1 MGKYDLDSA
10 IRKVKDFPKEGI
22 LFYDITGILAKPK
35 AFNYC
40 IDEFYNLYKD
50 EEIDGIVS
58 LEARGFIFAS
68 PLAAKMNVP
77 LILARKKNKLPG
89 KVYEK
94 EFDLEYGVD
103 TICIQHLDIK
113 KGDKILIIDDLL
125 ATGGT
130 IDAARAIIE
139 ENGAIVK
146 AIGGVIGLPFLGY
159 EKVLEKYKV
168 DVLLTYDGE

>member
-1 MGKYDLDSA
+1 MEKFDLDSA

-22 LFYDITGILAKPK
+22 LFYDITGILADPK

-40 IDEFYNLYKD
+40 IDALYELYKD
-50 EEIDGIVS
+50 REIDSIAC

-68 PLAAKMNVP
+68 PLAIKMGVP
-77 LILARKKNKLPG
+77 LILARKKGKLPG
-89 KVYEK
+89 ETYEK
-94 EFDLEYGVD
+94 EFSLEYGVD
-103 TICIQHLDIK
+103 TICIQHVDVK
-113 KGDKILIIDDLL
+113 KGDKVLLIDDLV

-130 IDAARAIIE
+130 LDAARAIIE
-139 ENGAIVK
+139 DNGANVE

-159 EKVLEKYKV
+159 EELLKGHKV

>member
-1 MGKYDLDSA
+1 MEKYDLDSA

-22 LFYDITGILAKPK
+22 LFYDITGILAKPE

-40 IDEFYNLYKD
+40 IDAFYDLYKD
-50 EEIDGIVS
+50 KKIDGIVC

-77 LILARKKNKLPG
+77 LILARKKGKLPG
-89 KVYEK
+89 AVYEK
-94 EFDLEYGVD
+94 EFALEYGVD
-103 TICIQHLDIK
+103 TICIQHVDINE
-113 KGDKILIIDDLL
+113 GDKILIIDDLL

-139 ENGAIVK
+139 ENGAEVE

-159 EKVLEKYKV
+159 EKVLEKYKI
-168 DVLLTYDGE
+168 DVLLTYEGE

>member
-1 MGKYDLDSA
+1 MEKYDLDSA

-40 IDEFYNLYKD
+40 IDAFYDLYNEKQ
-50 EEIDGIVS
+50 IDGIVC

-77 LILARKKNKLPG
+77 LILARKKGKLPG
-89 KVYEK
+89 KIYEQ
-94 EFDLEYGVD
+94 EFSLEYGSD
-103 TICIQHLDIK
+103 TICIQHVDIN
-113 KGDKILIIDDLL
+113 KGDKLLIIDDLL

-139 ENGAIVK
+139 DNGAFVE

-159 EKVLEKYKV
+159 EKVLEKYQV
-168 DVLLTYDGE
+168 DVLLTYNGE

>member
-1 MGKYDLDSA
+1 MEKYDLDSA

-22 LFYDITGILAKPK
+22 LFYDITGILAKPD

-40 IDEFYNLYKD
+40 IDSFYELYKNKD
-50 EEIDGIVS
+50 IDGIVC

-77 LILARKKNKLPG
+77 LILARKKGKLPG
-89 KVYEK
+89 KTYEK
-94 EFDLEYGVD
+94 EFALEYGVD
-103 TICIQHLDIK
+103 TISIQHVDIK

-139 ENGAIVK
+139 DNGAIVE

-159 EKVLEKYKV
+159 EKVLEKYPI
-168 DVLLTYDGE
+168 DVLITYDGE